1 MTFTSYCLRNISWKA
16 RAAVDI
22 DSCDGTEQNKLKTF
36 WKGLTIL
43 DDINIHDLREEVK
56 ISTLTGVQEK
66 LVLTL
71 MDVFEE
77 FKTLHEG
84 VLELW

>member
-1 MTFTSYCLRNISWKA
+1 MGQGVILTFTSYCLRNISWKA

-56 ISTLTGVQEK
+56 ISTLTGVWKK
-66 LVLTL
+66 LILALTSDL
-71 MDVFEE
+71 RDSR
-77 FKTLHEG
+77 LQ
-84 VLELW
+84 

>member
-1 MTFTSYCLRNISWKA
+1 MP
-16 RAAVDI
+16 
-22 DSCDGTEQNKLKTF
+22 LKTICDS
-36 WKGLTIL
+36 W
-43 DDINIHDLREEVK
+43 EEVK

-77 FKTLHEG
+77 FKTLQEG